1 MKLDLSK
8 KKVKQYFV
16 VVDKDD
22 KVKRVCWAPLLWDIP
37 NLGYRFTGGFTGFN
51 CRIPKFLYV
60 GGVLSIRRGNKY
72 EDGQPET
79 DTR

>member
-1 MKLDLSK
+1 MKL
-8 KKVKQYFV
+8 KVKQYFV

-37 NLGYRFTGGFTGFN
+37 NLGYRFTGFVGFN

-60 GGVLSIRRGNKY
+60 GGA
-72 EDGQPET
+72 
-79 DTR
+79 